1 MGQRREPRKEVKV
14 PVRIFGTD
22 VNGKTFSENLFTV
35 NLSREGAK
43 LEGVRPQIKVGETI
57 GMAHGQSKSR
67 FCVKWVGE
75 PGTAQEGQVGLQNL
89 SPEKS
94 IWNFPLPAPGLD
106 EYGRHS
112 MGTERRKYP
121 RLKSV
126 NSIELHPHG
135 DDAPIWG
142 KASDLSL
149 GGCFIEM
156 PIPLKEGTKLKL
168 VLWIKETKLRV
179 TAKVASSRPG
189 FGIGVQFTEISE
201 EEIVRLKDYLKSMT
215 RIPM

>member
-1 MGQRREPRKEVKV
+1 MGQRREPRKETKV

-35 NLSREGAK
+35 NVSREGAK
-43 LEGVRPQIKVGETI
+43 LEGVRPQIKLGETI
-57 GMAHGQSKSR
+57 GMVHGQSKGR
-67 FCVKWVGE
+67 FSVRWVGQ
-75 PGTAQEGQVGLQNL
+75 PGTAQEGRIGLQNI

-94 IWNFPLPAPGLD
+94 IWDFPLPAPGLD
-106 EYGRHS
+106 EYGRQS
-112 MGTERRKYP
+112 MGSERRKYP
-121 RLKSV
+121 RLKCV
-126 NSIELHPHG
+126 NSIELRAHG
-135 DDAPIWG
+135 DEAPIWG

-156 PIPLKEGTKLKL
+156 SIPLKEGTKLNL
-168 VLWIKETKLRV
+168 VLWVKETKLKA
-179 TAKVASSRPG
+179 TARVASSRPG

-201 EEIVRLKDYLKSMT
+201 EDVARLKDYLKSMT